1 MKGSFINI
9 DLPDLDKIIDLAID
23 EDLSLGDITTQ
34 SLKLESKLIT
44 SQITSKSKGI
54 LSGNKVA
61 KRVFQKIDEK
71 IVYEENIND
80 GEELDNNTIVA
91 NITGNE
97 NTILAAERTALNFL
111 QRMSGV
117 ATLTKSYVDI
127 AKNISITDTRKTIPG
142 WRNLDKY
149 AVRCGGGYN
158 HRRNLGDG
166 VLIKDNHIA
175 AAKNQGLTLQDIIS
189 RAKRNSPHTIK
200 VEIEVDNFE
209 LLEKALETDV
219 DIIML
224 DNMSD
229 DHIIKSIKKINGS
242 KIIEVSGNIDKNRLK
257 VLDDISGIDIVSIG
271 KLTHSANALDISL
284 NFI

>member
-1 MKGSFINI
+1 M
-9 DLPDLDKIIDLAID
+9 
-23 EDLSLGDITTQ
+23 GDITTQ

-71 IVYEENIND
+71 IIYEENIND

-166 VLIKDNHIA
+166 VLIKDNHIS
-175 AAKNQGLTLQDIIS
+175 AAKNQGLSLQDIIS
-189 RAKRNSPHTIK
+189 RAKKNSPHTIK

-229 DHIIKSIKKINGS
+229 DHIIKSIKKVNGS